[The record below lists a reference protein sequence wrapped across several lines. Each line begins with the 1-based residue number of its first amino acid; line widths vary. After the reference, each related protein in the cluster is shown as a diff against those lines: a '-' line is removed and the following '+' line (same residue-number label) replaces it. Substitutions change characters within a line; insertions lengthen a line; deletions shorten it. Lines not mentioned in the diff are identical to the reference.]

1 MRLRYSQ
8 LIGMK
13 VIGADGARIGRIHDL
28 LAEPRGESLCVA
40 TLLVGERALMQR
52 ISFRMRRR
60 LRALQPHSIP
70 WTQVDRIE
78 GRVMRLCVTRAE
90 YLAHS
95 PAHSSP
101 PATHA
106 DGHADGGRR
115 GAR

>member
-28 LAEPRGESLCVA
+28 LAEPRGEALCVA

-60 LRALQPHSIP
+60 LSALQPRGVP
-70 WTQVDRIE
+70 WSQVDRIE
-78 GRVMRLCVTRAE
+78 GRVVRLRVTRDE
-90 YLAHS
+90 LL
-95 PAHSSP
+95 AHSSP
-101 PATHA
+101 PPAA
-106 DGHADGGRR
+106 RVDGGGRDER
-115 GAR
+115 

>member
-1 MRLRYSQ
+1 MKLRYSQ

-52 ISFRMRRR
+52 ISFQMYSH
-60 LRALQPHSIP
+60 LRALQPRGIR

-78 GRVMRLCVTRAE
+78 GRVIRLRVTRAE
-90 YLAHS
+90 FLAQT
-95 PAHSSP
+95 AP
-101 PATHA
+101 PPEA
-106 DGHADGGRR
+106 HADGGK
-115 GAR
+115 